1 MALSITFY
9 SLWLSACF
17 VFAFWIGRVYE
28 RDRLI
33 D

>member
-1 MALSITFY
+1 MTLMFYTLWPTAL
-9 SLWLSACF
+9 F

-33 D
+33 GES